1 MGLGFIIFVVAPT
14 LRGMEYTVGNYG
26 LNNGGL
32 VRLAYGLTIIEL
44 LVSST
49 GTSPCQLSNVKPTP
63 LLFAINKILKQG
75 CGYSSM

>member
-1 MGLGFIIFVVAPT
+1 MGLGFIIFVEAPA
-14 LRGMEYTVGNYG
+14 LQGMEYTVGNYG
-26 LNNGGL
+26 LNNGAL
-32 VRLAYGLTIIEL
+32 LDLLTIIEL

-63 LLFAINKILKQG
+63 LLFAINKILNQG

>member
-1 MGLGFIIFVVAPT
+1 MGLGFIIFVVAPA

-26 LNNGGL
+26 LNNGAL
-32 VRLAYGLTIIEL
+32 LDLTIIEL
-44 LVSST
+44 LASSI

-63 LLFAINKILKQG
+63 LLFAINNILNQG